1 MRRFNY
7 SLALLLLAAATA
19 HGAPPLVNLEE
30 AAEITS
36 SALTLPV
43 SANGVAIFQPCGR
56 CKLLSARATERSQY
70 FINKRPV
77 SLEALRAAVAG
88 TSTPVIVF
96 YDERSMELTRITASV
111 QPATR

>member
-1 MRRFNY
+1 MRRFRY
-7 SLALLLLAAATA
+7 SLALLLLAAAIA
-19 HGAPPLVNLEE
+19 NGAPPTVNLEE
-30 AAEITS
+30 AAEIPS
-36 SALTLPV
+36 NALTLPV

-56 CKLLSARATERSQY
+56 CKLLSARATDKSQY

-88 TSTPVIVF
+88 TSTPVVVF
-96 YDERSMELTRITASV
+96 YDERSMELTRIKALV